1 MGTAVDDYTAEV
13 FHGCIETNFSTI
25 VYSENVKPLMDF
37 LVLQS
42 TKENA
47 FYANYTAL
55 DSEYGIMGL
64 YQCRGDLSATE
75 CSNCVSTIP
84 TLANQLCGESEESL
98 IQLGGCCLHYQF
110 TTELAEKSVNAT
122 KFVEKICKDKKA
134 TDEGFWEK
142 MESAFNR
149 VMTGTGIGGFYTGS
163 YEDVNVSGQCQGD
176 LSNEHCET
184 CFKSALQEAKTRC
197 GDSVSGQIYLN
208 KCYISYNGNGNG
220 VPSSHRVTTRVAI
233 AVGIVGVFLL
243 VVVAVIMSRRR
254 RHRDEGCGVWCR

>member
-1 MGTAVDDYTAEV
+1 
-13 FHGCIETNFSTI
+13 
-25 VYSENVKPLMDF
+25 
-37 LVLQS
+37 
-42 TKENA
+42 
-47 FYANYTAL
+47 
-55 DSEYGIMGL
+55 
-64 YQCRGDLSATE
+64 
-75 CSNCVSTIP
+75 
-84 TLANQLCGESEESL
+84 
-98 IQLGGCCLHYQF
+98 LHYQF

-122 KFVEKICKDKKA
+122 KFVEKICKDKQA

-149 VMTGTGIGGFYTGS
+149 VMTGKGIGGFYTGC

-197 GDSVSGQIYLN
+197 GNSVSGQIYLN
-208 KCYISYNGNGNG
+208 KCYISYNCNGNG